1 MKIYVIIPCAHN
13 TIIYAK
19 NSLNEQ
25 GILDKEIISI
35 YGKNTSRNRNI
46 GVEKSDAELVAFT
59 NAHSFFDRN
68 WKKNVLSF
76 FKKYSDIDI
85 VGGPQFTS
93 KNEGL
98 FERASGIAFSSAFG
112 AANVRDRYTSS
123 KTEFDVDETKVTS
136 ANLICKKSVFERIGF
151 DETIYPGED
160 PKFISD
166 AKKAKMRVAYSGD
179 IVTYNKRRSSFLEL
193 FKQIFTYGEVRPQKE
208 SFIETLKKPFFL
220 VPSLFVV
227 GIIVFF
233 ILSIFNSPLWL
244 IPLDLYLILGLFFSS
259 IESIKNK
266 NLSYFFILPWIFL
279 TIHVGYGL
287 GMIWGYLKKI

>member
-1 MKIYVIIPCAHN
+1 
-13 TIIYAK
+13 
-19 NSLNEQ
+19 
-25 GILDKEIISI
+25 
-35 YGKNTSRNRNI
+35 
-46 GVEKSDAELVAFT
+46 
-59 NAHSFFDRN
+59 
-68 WKKNVLSF
+68 
-76 FKKYSDIDI
+76 
-85 VGGPQFTS
+85 
-93 KNEGL
+93 
-98 FERASGIAFSSAFG
+98 
-112 AANVRDRYTSS
+112 
-123 KTEFDVDETKVTS
+123 
-136 ANLICKKSVFERIGF
+136 
-151 DETIYPGED
+151 
-160 PKFISD
+160 
-166 AKKAKMRVAYSGD
+166 MRVAYSGD